1 MLERPHERAAAV
13 APMVRRGRFE
23 LAAGLAYGSFP
34 RMPPATLLT
43 DAYDVLDPQPIDFA
57 TQADFYVE
65 PPPRLHDDLTPSPNP
80 MDRIRRALRTTWPAK
95 VFLAG
100 HVGAGKSTQL
110 RRLASDPE
118 IQQRFSVAMVRLETV
133 ELPFLDAAQLLFHMV
148 RELYEHGRSLGA
160 LGDEAALRKHV
171 AAMNEH
177 LFGEQG
183 LSPEGG
189 TTSIELNLWLLKLR
203 QDLKVSEKARKR
215 FRDFGETHRTL
226 LQDLLRDLS
235 STIELALQNTGRP
248 STLLMVID
256 DLDKVRAPEQQ
267 KDLFQT
273 NLGALLAPRFR
284 VIYTLP
290 AAVSFDP
297 SRRELHHAVEHL
309 YPERVL
315 DKARETYDPMKVFL
329 DDAAPFFRDV
339 LHRRVDAA
347 LFDDEAVRLAVAFSG
362 GVVRD
367 YFRLLKEATAIA
379 EQLGQ
384 SRVDATALKSAVRE
398 ERLRWTRTLDHE
410 DYLALISVHHT
421 HDRRDDERHRRLLD
435 LGLLLECY
443 NDDTWYE
450 AHPLL
455 WASLERRARDD
466 HG

>member
-1 MLERPHERAAAV
+1 
-13 APMVRRGRFE
+13 
-23 LAAGLAYGSFP
+23 
-34 RMPPATLLT
+34 MPPATTLT

-65 PPPRLHDDLTPSPNP
+65 PPPRIHDDDTPSPNP
-80 MDRIRRALRTTWPAK
+80 MDRIRRALRTTSPAK

-110 RRLASDPE
+110 ERLARDE
-118 IQQRFSVAMVRLETV
+118 DILARFSVILVRLETV
-133 ELPFLDAAQLLFHMV
+133 ELPFLDVPQLLFHMA

-160 LGDEAALRKHV
+160 LGDERALRRHV
-171 AAMNEH
+171 ETIHRH
-177 LFGEQG
+177 LYGEQG
-183 LSPEGG
+183 LTLEAG
-189 TTSIELNLWLLKLR
+189 TTSIEANVPGFLKIR
-203 QDLKVSEKARKR
+203 QDLKVSERVRKQ
-215 FRDFGETHRTL
+215 FRELGETQRTV

-235 STIELALQNTGRP
+235 SNIELSLQQAGRA
-248 STLLMVID
+248 STLLIVID
-256 DLDKVRAPEQQ
+256 DLDKVRTPEQQ

-297 SRRELHHAVEHL
+297 TRRELLHAVEHL

-315 DKARETYDPMKVFL
+315 DKATDTFNPMKVLL
-329 DDAAPFFRDV
+329 DDAVTFFRDA
-339 LHRRVDAA
+339 LRRRVASS
-347 LFDDEAVRLAVAFSG
+347 LFDEQAVRLAVAFSG

-367 YFRLLKEATAIA
+367 YFRLLKEAAAIA

-384 SRVDATALKSAVRE
+384 ASIDAIALRSAVRE

-410 DYLALISVHHT
+410 DYQALISVHRT
-421 HDRRDDERHRRLLD
+421 HDRKDDERHRRLVD

-455 WASLERRARDD
+455 WASLERRTPDGNR
-466 HG
+466 

>member
-1 MLERPHERAAAV
+1 
-13 APMVRRGRFE
+13 
-23 LAAGLAYGSFP
+23 
-34 RMPPATLLT
+34 MPPATTLT
-43 DAYDVLDPQPIDFA
+43 DAYDVLDPLPIDFK

-65 PPPRLHDDLTPSPNP
+65 PPPRTHDDGVPSPHP
-80 MDRIRRALRTTWPAK
+80 MDRIRRALRTTFPAK

-110 RRLASDPE
+110 QRLATDPE
-118 IQQRFSVAMVRLETV
+118 ILKHFSVVLVRLETV
-133 ELPFLDAAQLLFHMV
+133 ELPFLDAPQLLFHMA
-148 RELYEHGRSLGA
+148 RGLYEHGRSLGA
-160 LGDEAALRKHV
+160 LGDEQAFRAHV
-171 AAMNEH
+171 VTMSRH
-177 LFGEQG
+177 LYGEQG
-183 LSPEGG
+183 LSPEAG
-189 TTSIELNLWLLKLR
+189 TTSLEVDLWLVKLR
-203 QDLKVSEKARKR
+203 QDLKVSEKVRKH
-215 FRDFGETHRTL
+215 FREFGETHRTL

-235 STIELALQNTGRP
+235 ATVELSLQTAGKA
-248 STLLMVID
+248 STLLMIID
-256 DLDKVRAPEQQ
+256 DLDKVRTPEQQ

-273 NLGALLAPRFR
+273 NLGALLSPRFR

-297 SRRELHHAVEHL
+297 ARRELHHGVEHI

-315 DKARETYDPMKVFL
+315 DKAKSKFDPVSVIL
-329 DDAAPFFRDV
+329 DDAVPFFRDV
-339 LHRRVDAA
+339 LHRRVDPA
-347 LFDDEAVRLAVAFSG
+347 LVEEEAVRIAVAYSG

-367 YFRLLKEATAIA
+367 YFRLLKEAAAIA
-379 EQLGQ
+379 EQRGED
-384 SRVDATALKSAVRE
+384 RVGAAILKSAVRE

-410 DYLALISVHHT
+410 DYLALLSVHRT

-466 HG
+466 DG